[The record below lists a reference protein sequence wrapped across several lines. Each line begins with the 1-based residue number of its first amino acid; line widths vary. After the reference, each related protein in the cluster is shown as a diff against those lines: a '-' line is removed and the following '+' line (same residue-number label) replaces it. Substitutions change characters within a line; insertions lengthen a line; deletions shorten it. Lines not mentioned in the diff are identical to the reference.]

1 MFNQS
6 FSQETFQEIFDKE
19 NRKGKNIE
27 SKFKTDFQPSIDR
40 LKLIQAKT
48 AEIISETDA
57 ERKKVLQLERKK
69 LKQERDLLIKSILI
83 ETSTNLP
90 NKIQNLRLDLGPLIG
105 KQTYVLEEKLENF
118 FISKKV
124 QWNIARTYKVKQA
137 NRYAILS
144 QITKLL
150 EDKFPKYIIRTD
162 IQSFYESIPQKDL
175 LIKINNDHLL
185 SVLSKRFIN
194 KVIAQYNVLTGQT
207 GALNPVGVPRGI
219 GISPYLSELYMRIVD
234 NEIKSMPNLIY
245 YSRYVDDILA
255 IFVPESE
262 TVSSAELSRYKTN
275 LTRIIK
281 SKGLNINTYK
291 TEIYNM
297 LKGID
302 SINTRSIEFL
312 DDSLISKRKNKNP
325 TTINYLGYSIGS
337 LRTVNKYSDAA
348 KRNRIITSL
357 TVDIS
362 DKKISKYKT
371 KIKSAF
377 DDFQK
382 KRIRNEK
389 NAFKLLRARIEFLTS
404 NTRLRNNKANVL
416 IGVYYSNPFINN
428 SYTLKIL
435 DSYLKWHKNHG
446 GLSIKQK
453 NQLDKLNFENGYD
466 TKKFVLF
473 PLKKELYRN
482 HNSKKNDLVNKSNK
496 GVLRYGLREINSI
509 WEKI

>member
-1 MFNQS
+1 MLNQS

-27 SKFKTDFQPSIDR
+27 SKFKTEFQPSIDQ
-40 LKLIQAKT
+40 LKLIQTKT
-48 AEIISETDA
+48 AEIFAETDV
-57 ERKKVLQLERKK
+57 ERKKVLYQERKR

-83 ETSTNLP
+83 EASTDLP
-90 NKIQNLRLDLGPLIG
+90 NKIQNLRIDSGPLIG

-144 QITKLL
+144 QITTLL

-162 IQSFYESIPQKDL
+162 IQSFYESIPQKNL
-175 LIKINNDHLL
+175 LLKINNDHLL

-194 KVIAQYNVLTGQT
+194 KVIEQYNVLIGQT
-207 GALNPVGVPRGI
+207 GASNPVGVPRGI

-262 TVSSAELSRYKTN
+262 TVSATELSRYRTN
-275 LTRIIK
+275 LIQIIK
-281 SKGLNINTYK
+281 NKGLNINSSK
-291 TEIYNM
+291 TGSYNI

-312 DDSLISKRKNKNP
+312 DNGLVSKRKKTNA
-325 TTINYLGYSIGS
+325 TTISYLGYTIGS
-337 LRTVNKYSDAA
+337 LKTINKYSDAA
-348 KRNRIITSL
+348 KKNKIIASITI
-357 TVDIS
+357 DIS
-362 DKKISKYKT
+362 DKKISKYKA

-382 KRIRNEK
+382 KRTSNEK
-389 NAFKLLRARIEFLTS
+389 NAFKLLKARIEFLTS

-416 IGVYYSNPFINN
+416 IGIYYSNPFINN
-428 SYTLKIL
+428 NYSLTIL
-435 DSYLKWHKNHG
+435 DNYLKWHRNHG
-446 GLSIKQK
+446 RLSIKQK
-453 NQLDKLNFENGYD
+453 NQLGKLNFENGYK

-473 PLKKELYRN
+473 PLKKELYKN
-482 HNSKKNDLVNKSNK
+482 HNSKKNDLVNRNNK

-509 WEKI
+509 WKKF